1 MEEKDADKLKGE
13 ESPREEPP
21 AKGSPAE
28 PEEKEKVEEKGYAG
42 ELPPANFSTFV
53 LSLSASALMNLGDIK
68 NPATDKTEKDPVM
81 AKHTIDIIGILK
93 DKTKGNLNEEEGK
106 LISNVLHD
114 LRLRYVKV
122 TEEMDK
128 SGKK

>member
-1 MEEKDADKLKGE
+1 
-13 ESPREEPP
+13 
-21 AKGSPAE
+21 
-28 PEEKEKVEEKGYAG
+28 
-42 ELPPANFSTFV
+42 
-53 LSLSASALMNLGDIK
+53 
-68 NPATDKTEKDPVM
+68 M

-128 SGKK
+128 SGKR